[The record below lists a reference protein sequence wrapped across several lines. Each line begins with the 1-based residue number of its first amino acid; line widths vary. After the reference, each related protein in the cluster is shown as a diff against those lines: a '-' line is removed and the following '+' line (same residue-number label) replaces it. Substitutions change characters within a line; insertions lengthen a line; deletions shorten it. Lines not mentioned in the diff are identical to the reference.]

1 MAKGSKKKKRI
12 KNPLQESG
20 KSGMEAFFSGS
31 YGPVAAFVIISFVTL
46 FVYSHTFH
54 YPFHF
59 DDRLNI
65 VENKILLDFSN
76 LWPPTGTRYLAFL
89 SFAINY
95 HLGGTDTFGY
105 HLVNMIVHAING
117 FLVWWLITMTFRT
130 PVMGRA
136 GRGFRGLMPLTCAL
150 IFVSHPV
157 QTQAVTYITQRFASL
172 ATLFYLLSLCL
183 DIKARLGG
191 GGGGIGKT
199 RAIYVLSLVSAVF
212 AMKTKEIAFTLPFII
227 ILFDFTFFDS
237 GETKKRFFR
246 LVPFLLT
253 LLIIPLT
260 LLVPEQ
266 DLGGGH
272 GAAERIRHFQVEEM
286 ATLSR
291 ADYLMTQFR
300 VIVTYLRLLI
310 LPVGQNLD
318 YDYPLHTSFFEGEV
332 ILSFLFLASVFTAA
346 VYLLIRSRRER
357 NGWGLVASFGTLWF
371 FVTISIESS
380 VVPIQD
386 VIFEHRLYLP
396 SVGVF
401 MAFTAGVFYAFERKG
416 LKSVHAAYLL
426 VVISVVLSGAA
437 YKRNLAWADDVTL
450 WEDVVRKSPAKARSH
465 YNLGAAYYSEGRT
478 DDAIAGYGE
487 AIRLKPDF
495 AKAYYNLANLY
506 AGEGRLDEAVKEYTE
521 ALRFKPD
528 YVKAHNNLG
537 VAYGRKG
544 LTDLAMEEFRAAL
557 RQNPDYAEAHSN
569 LGSAYFK
576 LGMTDEA
583 IEQYGRAIRL
593 DPDHARARRNLALA
607 LERKG
612 LER

>member
-1 MAKGSKKKKRI
+1 MAKGSRKKKRVE
-12 KNPLQESG
+12 KPLHEGG
-20 KSGMEAFFSGS
+20 KSPTEAFFSDR
-31 YGPVAAFVIISFVTL
+31 YGPIAAFIIIPLVTL
-46 FVYSHTFH
+46 LVYSATFH
-54 YPFHF
+54 YPFVF
-59 DDRLNI
+59 DDDWYIIN
-65 VENKILLDFSN
+65 NPKIRGLESFLDFA
-76 LWPPTGTRYLAFL
+76 GTRYVGFL
-89 SFAINY
+89 SFAVNY
-95 HLGGTDTFGY
+95 RFGGLDVFGY
-105 HLVNMIVHAING
+105 HVVNIAIHITNG
-117 FLVWWLITMTFRT
+117 LLVWWLATMTFRT
-130 PVMGRA
+130 PVMRRTATGPGVLVA
-136 GRGFRGLMPLTCAL
+136 LVCAV

-183 DIKARLGG
+183 YIKARLDAGSGG
-191 GGGGIGKT
+191 RGKT
-199 RAIYVLSLVSAVF
+199 RAIYVLSLLSAVC
-212 AMKTKEIAFTLPFII
+212 AMKTKEISFTLPFII
-227 ILFDFTFFDS
+227 ILFDFIFFDDKDK
-237 GETKKRFFR
+237 GVKER
-246 LVPFLLT
+246 LLYLSPFIVT
-253 LLIIPLT
+253 LAIIPLS
-260 LLVPEQ
+260 LFSP
-266 DLGGGH
+266 LGS
-272 GAAERIRHFQVEEM
+272 AADELRALQVKEFS
-286 ATLSR
+286 TLSSY
-291 ADYLMTQFR
+291 DYLMTQFP

-318 YDYPLHTSFFEGEV
+318 YDYPLHTSFFDGEV
-332 ILSFLFLASVFTAA
+332 AVSFLFLASIFFAA